1 MYTKAEKRRR
11 KKRIVALTVLLILI
25 AATFTYSVNAGY
37 SKIPFLDIWKTLFGF
52 GTPQQQLIIMEFR
65 LPRIVVAILV
75 GAGLAVSGA
84 ILQGIS
90 GNGLADPGILGINNG
105 AGLAVMLYISF
116 FPASIDVP
124 VLFMPLVGFVGAVV
138 TAFVV
143 YSLSYSKREGLLPN
157 RLLLTGIAVAAG
169 ISALIT
175 VLSVRLDPMNYQRY
189 AEWIAGNIWASSW
202 QYVLALLPWFV
213 ITCGITFWK
222 AKVLDVLGFGDQMAT
237 GLGVRVE
244 REKLILLVTAVALAA
259 ACVSVSGGIAF
270 VGLIGPH
277 IARSLV
283 GSEHKWLL
291 PISAL
296 AGGLLL
302 LLADTIGRL
311 IIQPSEIFAGIVVA
325 VIGAPYFLYL
335 LAKTKAR

>member
-1 MYTKAEKRRR
+1 MYTVAEKRRR
-11 KKRIVALTVLLILI
+11 KRRLAVLAIFLILI
-25 AATFTYSVNAGY
+25 VLVFTYSVNAGY
-37 SKIPFLDIWKTLFGF
+37 SKIPFLDIWKTFFGL
-52 GTPQQQLIIMEFR
+52 GTPQQQLIITEFR
-65 LPRIVVAILV
+65 LPRIVVALLV

-116 FPASIDVP
+116 FPSTIDVP
-124 VLFMPLVGFVGAVV
+124 VLFMPLVGFVGAII

-143 YSLSYSKREGLLPN
+143 YGLSYSRKEGLLPN
-157 RLLLTGIAVAAG
+157 RLLLTGIAIAAA

-175 VLSVRLDPMNYQRY
+175 VLSVRLDPLNYQKY
-189 AEWIAGNIWASSW
+189 AEWVAGNIWASSW
-202 QYVLALLPWFV
+202 QYVFALLPWFV
-213 ITCGITFWK
+213 VTCLIAVWK
-222 AKVLDVLGFGDQMAT
+222 AKTLDILGFGDQIAT

-244 REKLILLVTAVALAA
+244 REKFILLIVAVALAA

-291 PISAL
+291 PVSAL

-335 LAKTKAR
+335 LAKAKS